1 MIRTSRF
8 SSGVPLLP
16 RNSVESVQIAEEEC
30 LPNVSGRFVTRIS
43 CMLQV
48 EGSVRREYKTRVVAY
63 RGCLPMRSVRGAS
76 DENARP
82 GPSRL
87 PVSDDLDVV
96 VSSRFRLSHEL
107 HK

>member
-16 RNSVESVQIAEEEC
+16 RNSAKSVQIAEEEC

-48 EGSVRREYKTRVVAY
+48 EGSVRREYKTRVVSY